1 MPFKRFTPE
10 QRLGHL
16 LSWATEWNET
26 GRGRSMWAY
35 SLSLGGSHALLNDWV
50 NNERLMDLLTPEERS
65 VIAAARRRAT
75 GRETAVNR

>member
-1 MPFKRFTPE
+1 
-10 QRLGHL
+10 
-16 LSWATEWNET
+16 
-26 GRGRSMWAY
+26 MWAY